1 MATRTKDPL
10 KARLKKA
17 TFLLICEDAAA
28 EIGRLPRGLVRRETL
43 EEEDAAVEEVVEV
56 VTVTEFGTRNA
67 ELTARTTG
75 REEEEDEEAGEEEIE
90 EVAEDGAIEVTV
102 AVTCPP
108 TIGGRMT
115 VLMIATMAAAEIA
128 AMEDAEVDVEAMMV
142 DAVIDEVEEAD
153 TLRTGPSLW
162 PETRELRRNSST
174 LNMVH
179 QGSTLKGEHQK
190 FLSGPL
196 IL

>member
-1 MATRTKDPL
+1 
-10 KARLKKA
+10 
-17 TFLLICEDAAA
+17 
-28 EIGRLPRGLVRRETL
+28 
-43 EEEDAAVEEVVEV
+43 
-56 VTVTEFGTRNA
+56 
-67 ELTARTTG
+67 
-75 REEEEDEEAGEEEIE
+75 
-90 EVAEDGAIEVTV
+90 
-102 AVTCPP
+102 
-108 TIGGRMT
+108 MT
-115 VLMIATMAAAEIA
+115 VLMIATTAAAEIA